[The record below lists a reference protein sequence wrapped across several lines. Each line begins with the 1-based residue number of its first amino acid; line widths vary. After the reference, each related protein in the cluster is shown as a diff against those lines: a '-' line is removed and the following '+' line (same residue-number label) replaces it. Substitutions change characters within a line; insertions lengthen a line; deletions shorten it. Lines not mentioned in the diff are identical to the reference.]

1 MRFLTLVL
9 KGLAHENTVVRSATS
24 MVVVSAQM
32 VLNDQAHLF
41 TLLDGLSEEKKNFL
55 TYLFDK
61 NRIQPSDGNKPLN
74 ELHPAF
80 QKMVL
85 EVNRLDGRVNPR

>member
-1 MRFLTLVL
+1 
-9 KGLAHENTVVRSATS
+9 LAHENTVVRSAAS

-32 VLNDQAHLF
+32 VLYDQAHLF

-61 NRIQPSDGNKPLN
+61 NRIQPSDGDKPMN
-74 ELHPAF
+74 DMHPAY
-80 QKMVL
+80 QKMEH
-85 EVNRLDGRVNPR
+85 EVNRLDERVNPR